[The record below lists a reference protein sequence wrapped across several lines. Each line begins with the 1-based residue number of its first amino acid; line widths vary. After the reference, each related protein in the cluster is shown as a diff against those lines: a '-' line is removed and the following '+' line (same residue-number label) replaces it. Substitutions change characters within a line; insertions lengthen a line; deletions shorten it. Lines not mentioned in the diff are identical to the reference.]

1 MVGVL
6 IMMLS
11 ISPLM
16 TLIAIVIL
24 PISAGLIGLVV
35 KKSQKFFVAQQKYL
49 GEINGQVEEVYS
61 GHNIVKAYN

>member
-1 MVGVL
+1 
-6 IMMLS
+6 MMLS

-24 PISAGLIGLVV
+24 PISAGLIGIVV
-35 KKSQKFFVAQQKYL
+35 KKSQKFFVAQQRYL

-61 GHNIVKAYN
+61 GHNIVKGRGCGKDLP